1 MGLVAAQPI
10 RGRREWTSLA
20 KVDAFGNSS
29 GAPKLSG
36 TSLKMQR
43 LMLVSVLAV
52 GAILPLSVVVFSRS
66 AGNDLGPEIGPTI
79 EAFEARNGQLIAA
92 GSASTQV
99 NTAAAWSRIGSLDR
113 DNVAVLAYTDDV
125 VFALTDRGL
134 LAANPDTLDFS
145 PWPEAARPGAGRGS
159 DEVALDGFVAMGAV
173 DSTVYM
179 VTEAGSTR
187 RIETGTGTALSTSE
201 SVVGAPIGRVVIADG
216 DSSTA
221 WGVNADGRLVKTDDA
236 GGSWV
241 EMASSEAVIDVTIDD
256 SVPARLGVL
265 DETGVAL
272 STDAGATWEH
282 IDSPPG
288 LQAIAYDGTT
298 LYGATSVD
306 GLGLTFALIDG
317 EWTVTR

>member
-1 MGLVAAQPI
+1 M
-10 RGRREWTSLA
+10 A
-20 KVDAFGNSS
+20 KVDASDHSS
-29 GAPKLSG
+29 SVPKLSG

-52 GAILPLSVVVFSRS
+52 GAILPVSVLVFSRS
-66 AGNDLGPEIGPTI
+66 AGNDLGPEIGPTV
-79 EAFEARNGQLIAA
+79 EAFQARNGQLIAA
-92 GSASTQV
+92 GSSSTQV
-99 NTAAAWSRIGSLDR
+99 NTAAAWSQIGSLDR
-113 DNVAVLAYTDDV
+113 DNVTALAYTDDLV
-125 VFALTDRGL
+125 LALTDRGL
-134 LAANPDTLDFS
+134 LAADPDTLDFS
-145 PWPEAARPGAGRGS
+145 PWPEATKPGAGRGR
-159 DEVALDGFVAMGAV
+159 DEVALDGLVAMGAV
-173 DSTVYM
+173 GSTVYM
-179 VTEAGSTR
+179 VTDAGSTR
-187 RIETGTGTALSTSE
+187 RIEADTGTALSTSE
-201 SVVGAPIGRVVIADG
+201 SVVGAPVGRVVIVDG

-221 WGVNADGRLVKTDDA
+221 WGVNAGGRLVKTDDA

-241 EMASSEAVIDVTIDD
+241 EMASSEAVIDVAIDD

-272 STDAGATWEH
+272 STDAGVTWER